1 MPYPNTLTA
10 VDEGL
15 TLYVP
20 EPESVKTIY
29 ERLLTEDNSTRFPF
43 WARIWP
49 SSKAMTAFL
58 RKERFW
64 VEGKRVLEI
73 GAGIGL
79 PSFDSAGHA
88 REMIISDHSI
98 EAVELAEKNIRHLGL
113 KNVKAMY
120 LDWNHFPEGVVGE
133 TVLLS
138 DVNYSPDEFGN
149 LLDLIQRFLERG
161 ATVIIST
168 PQRLAATKF
177 VDAVQPYIQE
187 SMQMTIDGQGQTSD
201 ICILVLSL

>member
-1 MPYPNTLTA
+1 
-10 VDEGL
+10 
-15 TLYVP
+15 
-20 EPESVKTIY
+20 
-29 ERLLTEDNSTRFPF
+29 
-43 WARIWP
+43 
-49 SSKAMTAFL
+49 MTTFL
-58 RKERFW
+58 RSERDW
-64 VEGKRVLEI
+64 VTGKRVLEI

-79 PSFDSAGHA
+79 PSFASAGHA
-88 REMIISDHSI
+88 LETIISDHSL

-120 LDWNHFPEGVVGE
+120 LDWNHFPEGVIGE

-138 DVNYSPDEFGN
+138 DVNYSPDEFEN
-149 LLDLIQRFLERG
+149 LLALIRKFLERG
-161 ATVIIST
+161 ATVIIAT

-187 SMQMTIDGQGQTSD
+187 SQQVTIDGQGQTND